1 MSENEMILASL
12 DGDGKAVVTIDGK
25 EHPVSATDDDTARR
39 EALEIVKSHA
49 EEINATVSVRTVD
62 GDGESVLYMSPKGS
76 VSTEPPPAAT
86 RAEAKA
92 VPKPEPI
99 PEDVKPLPTVSD
111 FLASRPPVPEGPA
124 EESWRGALRRG
135 TGGLIKLAP
144 GKLEIRHREAVGNVQ
159 RSFSGPRTV
168 VILNPKGGA
177 WKTTATLN
185 LAEAFGT
192 LRGGSTLAWD
202 NNETRGTLG
211 WRASEARHS
220 NTAVDLL
227 RDKDKFTDPTMSRVG
242 DLDFY
247 VRSQGNAQFD
257 VLASDEDAASAA
269 SIDAAAFDELH
280 KLLSRFYRVM
290 IVDTG
295 NNMRASNWQAAVAAA
310 DQLVIVS
317 TVREDTAA
325 SAAWLVDG
333 LRAMGHGDKVKEAV
347 TLLGAP
353 AANAEAQLLR
363 RLRGHFGSLT
373 REVLEIPH
381 DPALVQGGRI
391 PFDALSAKS
400 KEAWLFAAEAIANGL

>member
-1 MSENEMILASL
+1 MSENEMIQASL
-12 DGDGKAVVTIDGK
+12 NGGGKAVVTIDGSRSEVEAK
-25 EHPVSATDDDTARR
+25 DDDAARR
-39 EALEIVKSHA
+39 NALEIIQGHA
-49 EEINATVSVRTVD
+49 KKVGKTLPVRTVD
-62 GDGESVLYMSPKGS
+62 GHEETTIYVAPTGEI
-76 VSTEPPPAAT
+76 STTPPVEPVQTAPAP
-86 RAEAKA
+86 
-92 VPKPEPI
+92 VPEP
-99 PEDVKPLPTVSD
+99 ELPTVSD
-111 FLASRPPVPEGPA
+111 FLASRPPAPVGPA
-124 EESWRGALRRG
+124 EESWRGALRRM
-135 TGGLIKLAP
+135 TGGMVKLGP
-144 GKLEIRHREAVGNVQ
+144 GKLEIRHREAVSNVQ
-159 RSFSGPRTV
+159 RSYSGPRTV
-168 VILNPKGGA
+168 VVLNPKGGVY
-177 WKTTATLN
+177 KTSAVLN

-211 WRASEARHS
+211 WRAAEARHT

-227 RDKDKFTDPTMSRVG
+227 RDKDKFSDPAYSRVG

-247 VRSQGNAQFD
+247 VRGQGSAQFD

-269 SIDAAAFDELH
+269 SIDAEAFHQLH

-295 NNMRASNWQAAVAAA
+295 NNMRASNWQAAVEAA

-317 TVREDTAA
+317 TVREDSAA

-333 LRAMGHGDKVKEAV
+333 LRSAGHEDKVKEAV

-391 PFDALSAKS
+391 TFDALSDKS
-400 KEAWLFAAEAIANGL
+400 KEAWLFAAESVSNGL